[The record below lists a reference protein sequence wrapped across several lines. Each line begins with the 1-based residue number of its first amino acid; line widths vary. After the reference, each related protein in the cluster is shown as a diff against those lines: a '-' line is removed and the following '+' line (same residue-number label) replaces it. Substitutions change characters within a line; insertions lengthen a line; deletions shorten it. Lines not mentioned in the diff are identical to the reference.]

1 MLFVIDVGNT
11 NTVLGVYKGTT
22 LLKHWRIQTHH
33 GRTSDEHG
41 ILLRELFHFAG
52 LDPDAIDA
60 AIISC
65 VVPPME
71 RALIGMVEDYFEL
84 APMVVG
90 QTVHPSMSVL
100 YDNPREVGADRL
112 VNAVAAWQR
121 YQTSLVVVDF
131 GTATTFDA
139 ITADG
144 AYKGGAI
151 APGVTISSE
160 ALFHHASKLPR
171 VEIAKPPSV
180 IGQTTVHSIQS
191 GLLYG
196 YTGLVREIVTRM
208 KSELD
213 GETRVVATGGLARF
227 IAGETD
233 IIDEVDDFLTLEGLR
248 LISEEQEK
256 QNAEQN
262 D

>member
-11 NTVLGVYKGTT
+11 NTVLGVFGGDQ
-22 LLKHWRIQTHH
+22 LIKHWRIQTHH

-52 LDPDAIDA
+52 LDPDGIDD

-84 APMVVG
+84 SPMVVG
-90 QTVHPSMSVL
+90 QTVHPTMPVL
-100 YDNPREVGADRL
+100 YENPREVGADRL
-112 VNAVAAWQR
+112 VNAVAAWKR
-121 YQTSLVVVDF
+121 FQTSLVVVDF

-139 ITADG
+139 ITAEG

-171 VEIAKPPSV
+171 VDLAKPPSV
-180 IGQTTVHSIQS
+180 IGQTTVTSIQS

-208 KSELD
+208 KDELGPD
-213 GETRVVATGGLARF
+213 THVLATGGLARF
-227 IAGETD
+227 IANETD
-233 IIDEVDDFLTLEGLR
+233 IIDEVDEFLTLKGLR
-248 LISEEQEK
+248 LIYEEQRS
-256 QNAEQN
+256 
-262 D
+262 

>member
-11 NTVLGVYKGTT
+11 NTVLGVYRGDE
-22 LLKHWRIQTHH
+22 LVKHWRIQTHH

-41 ILLRELFHFAG
+41 ILLRQLFEFAG
-52 LDPDAIDA
+52 LDPDAIDE

-71 RALIGMVEDYFEL
+71 RALVGMVHDYFEL
-84 APMVVG
+84 TPMVVG
-90 QTVHPSMSVL
+90 QNVHPSMPVL

-112 VNAVAAWQR
+112 VNAVAGWER
-121 YQTSLVVVDF
+121 YRTSLVVVDF

-139 ITADG
+139 ITEDG
-144 AYKGGAI
+144 AYLGGAI
-151 APGVTISSE
+151 SPGVTISSE

-171 VEIAKPPSV
+171 VEIARPPSV
-180 IGQTTVHSIQS
+180 IGKTTVDSIQS

-208 KSELD
+208 KDELA
-213 GETRVVATGGLARF
+213 GSTRVIATGGLARF
-227 IAGETD
+227 IARETD

-248 LISEEQEK
+248 LICGEQK
-256 QNAEQN
+256 ASNAR